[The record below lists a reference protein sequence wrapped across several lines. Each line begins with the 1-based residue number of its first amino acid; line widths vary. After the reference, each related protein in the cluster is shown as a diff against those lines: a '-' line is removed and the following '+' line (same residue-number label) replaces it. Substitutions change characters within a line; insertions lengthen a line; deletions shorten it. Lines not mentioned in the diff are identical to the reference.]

1 MRLRVARATRNN
13 SGGFPW
19 RIPNAV
25 RNADLG
31 HGQPAGCPQD
41 RLQKLVKAGVGE
53 LRLRFDAADG
63 QYSIA
68 AAACLP
74 DGSVEEGGLPDA
86 CFADYQQRSPVLSRS
101 CEGGL
106 ELCDLS
112 VPSSQPDH
120 PVRVRVPGVYV
131 IRAAPST
138 PTWVRRGGRLPG
150 IPLAR
155 CRCAGGRPLEQM
167 PARPGP

>member
-1 MRLRVARATRNN
+1 MCVDSAHPQRSTQCG
-13 SGGFPW
+13 S
-19 RIPNAV
+19 
-25 RNADLG
+25 LG

-74 DGSVEEGGLPDA
+74 NRSVEEGCLPDA

-106 ELCDLS
+106 EFCDLS

-131 IRAAPST
+131 IRAAPSSRAST
-138 PTWVRRGGRLPG
+138 SSARSHAGRVRSRGVRGMS
-150 IPLAR
+150 ASS
-155 CRCAGGRPLEQM
+155 
-167 PARPGP
+167 

>member
-1 MRLRVARATRNN
+1 
-13 SGGFPW
+13 
-19 RIPNAV
+19 
-25 RNADLG
+25 
-31 HGQPAGCPQD
+31 
-41 RLQKLVKAGVGE
+41 LQKLVKTGVGE

-101 CEGGL
+101 REGGL
-106 ELCDLS
+106 EFCDLS

-120 PVRVRVPGVYV
+120 AVRVRVLGVYV
-131 IRAAPST
+131 IRAALQVECRPSSARSHAGR
-138 PTWVRRGGRLPG
+138 VRSRGVRG
-150 IPLAR
+150 
-155 CRCAGGRPLEQM
+155 
-167 PARPGP
+167 